1 MKTFVG
7 KCFERQNL
15 DNMSDRSS
23 PLPAAIGKTNKA
35 KKPPKFSRKPRFD
48 RLRDWLRGRTGRIVI
63 PIIALVLGI
72 LIGIGS
78 LLLYGLSGE
87 GKALPLPHPG
97 RTDISV
103 VADKAFITSIVSMN
117 LRESGL
123 PGTVKNVQVNLASGD
138 QLTINAD
145 DTFSILG
152 IDFTKHFTVI
162 VQPYISNCALQ
173 VHVTHAD
180 LSSIPVTGFVS
191 AFESNINEQLQEKPT
206 SLPLGFQYCATSVS
220 TQPAGLL
227 LTYSAIPT

>member
-1 MKTFVG
+1 
-7 KCFERQNL
+7 
-15 DNMSDRSS
+15 MSDRSS

-35 KKPPKFSRKPRFD
+35 KKPPKSSRNLRFD
-48 RLRDWLRGRTGRIVI
+48 RLRGWLRSRSGRIVI
-63 PIIALVLGI
+63 PIVALLLGI

-87 GKALPLPHPG
+87 GKALPLPGPG

-123 PGTVKNVQVNLASGD
+123 PGAVENVQVDLASGD

-145 DTFSILG
+145 DAFSILG
-152 IDFTKHFTVI
+152 LDFTKHFTVI
-162 VQPYISNCALQ
+162 VQPYISNCSLQ
-173 VHVTHAD
+173 IHVTHAD

-191 AFESNINEQLQEKPT
+191 SFESSINAQLLQKPT
-206 SLPLGFQYCATSVS
+206 SLPLGFQYCATGVS

>member
-1 MKTFVG
+1 
-7 KCFERQNL
+7 
-15 DNMSDRSS
+15 MSDRSS

-35 KKPPKFSRKPRFD
+35 KKPPKSSRNPRFD
-48 RLRDWLRGRTGRIVI
+48 RLRGWLRSRTGRIVI

-78 LLLYGLSGE
+78 LFLYGLSGE
-87 GKALPLPHPG
+87 GKALPVPGPG

-123 PGTVKNVQVNLASGD
+123 PGTVENVQVDLASGD
-138 QLTINAD
+138 RLTINAD
-145 DTFSILG
+145 DAFNIMGLA
-152 IDFTKHFTVI
+152 FTKHFTVV
-162 VQPYISNCALQ
+162 VQPYIANCSLQ

-180 LSSIPVTGFVS
+180 LNSIPVTGFVS
-191 AFESNINEQLQEKPT
+191 AFESSINGQLQQKPT